1 MRAVRLLNIDGIT
14 PSELILTFRGC
25 ADANK
30 KLLLQTSEPIKLIM
44 EALLL
49 DPEHVRNQGD
59 LDQSLEVKGAIQC
72 DAAES
77 LMQLA
82 LFPAGRDMLLQ
93 QDASVL
99 DVLRMLVDKALTE
112 EARQYAEGA
121 LMALLPPEAVVHHE
135 IDMDALHVFMSC
147 KFTSD
152 LRACD

>member
-1 MRAVRLLNIDGIT
+1 MY
-14 PSELILTFRGC
+14 EC
-25 ADANK
+25 ADINK
-30 KLLLQTSEPIKLIM
+30 KLLLQSPEPIKLVM

-49 DPEHVRNQGD
+49 DPEHMRQ
-59 LDQSLEVKGAIQC
+59 DQSQDVKGAIQC
-72 DAAES
+72 DAAECI
-77 LMQLA
+77 LQLA
-82 LFPAGRDMLLQ
+82 LFPIGRDMLS

-99 DVLRMLVDKALTE
+99 DALRMLVDKALTE

-152 LRACD
+152 LPCLRRIHHF